1 MDRDIQALIARLLA
15 HRALPREDALARRAL
30 TDEAFRQELDL
41 RLSNCG
47 LELLDNP
54 YASHVAA
61 GIKRELE
68 EAVFGAGEQWLNN
81 NMGLQKDGVALLI
94 ILWALMILPKRERQI
109 ARRERGDTGQ
119 GDMFAEAKPMPRGEE
134 VSGAI
139 AEATLLADFGDKLG
153 GKMRL
158 NVNLGVLSRL
168 GFIARRNKIIHEGP
182 LLDLLLDY
190 PLLERRIID
199 GALADLLA
207 RRSELARELEPV
219 VSDPDEDI

>member
-1 MDRDIQALIARLLA
+1 
-15 HRALPREDALARRAL
+15 
-30 TDEAFRQELDL
+30 
-41 RLSNCG
+41 
-47 LELLDNP
+47 
-54 YASHVAA
+54 
-61 GIKRELE
+61 
-68 EAVFGAGEQWLNN
+68 LNN

-109 ARRERGDTGQ
+109 ARRERGDAGQ
-119 GDMFAEAKPMPRGEE
+119 GDMFGEAKPMPRGEE

-139 AEATLLADFGDKLG
+139 PEATLLADFGDKLG

-168 GFIARRNKIIHEGP
+168 GFIARRSKIIHEGP

-199 GALADLLA
+199 GALAELLA
-207 RRSELARELEPV
+207 RRSESAAEEEAP